1 MGRLPQQ
8 EGSPS
13 EPTAV
18 AQGFD
23 IALEALNEIYALYD
37 DFTRGLEVA
46 CRKGCC
52 TCCTQE
58 VTMTTLEG
66 RRVLRYLDNGGV
78 KPFLKDAAFI
88 ADPFRFKPAVTT
100 NEFAACCL
108 RGEDP
113 PEEKTGGAGGIC
125 RFLRDS
131 QCTIYEDRPFGCRC
145 FVSTVPCSRNA
156 YALVDPF
163 LLTIN
168 TLFLQCI
175 EHLDHGGLFG
185 NMHDVLAFLA
195 SATGRR
201 SAGACGGLH
210 DLEAAELTDNKASLP
225 RNKPIPA
232 LMIPPEDRDKADPVV
247 KKLKAILNGRMP
259 LENVHPVSNGT
270 KF

>member
-13 EPTAV
+13 GPTAV
-18 AQGFD
+18 AQRPD

-37 DFTRGLEVA
+37 DFTKGLEVA

-52 TCCTQE
+52 TCCTQD

-66 RRVLRYLDNGGV
+66 RRILRYLDAGNV
-78 KPFLKDAAFI
+78 EPFLKNGVFI
-88 ADPFRFKPAVTT
+88 ADPFRFVPAVTT

-108 RGEDP
+108 CGEDP
-113 PEEKTGGAGGIC
+113 PEEKTGGAEGIC
-125 RFLRDS
+125 RFLRDG

-156 YALVDPF
+156 CALVDPF

-175 EHLDHGGLFG
+175 EHLDQQGLFG
-185 NMHDVLAFLA
+185 NMHDVLSFLA
-195 SATGRR
+195 SATDRT
-201 SAGACGGLH
+201 SAGASGGLH
-210 DLEAAELTDNKASLP
+210 DIEAAELPDNKVSLP

-232 LMIPPEDRDKADPVV
+232 LMIPPEDRDKAAPVV
-247 KKLKAILNGRMP
+247 KKLKSILGGRFP
-259 LENVHPVSNGT
+259 TAS
-270 KF
+270 